1 MVEREH
7 TSKHYEQQLRTLKD
21 KLLLMS
27 HSAEQ
32 MIADAIKALVD
43 RRPSLADEVIKRDDT
58 LDRLEMEIDNLC
70 YEVLALEQPVA
81 RDLRF
86 IATALKIVK
95 DLERIGDIAV
105 NIGERALELMQE
117 PELKRLVDLPI
128 MADAAQKI
136 LKESLDAFVNS
147 DADLAEKVI
156 LNDNVVDDLYEQIFR
171 ELLTYMLEDPRSISR
186 AIKLIFIA
194 KHLERVGDHSANIAE
209 MVVFLVKG
217 QDIRHGTRLDRR
229 R

>member
-1 MVEREH
+1 MPDRQH
-7 TSKHYEQQLRTLKD
+7 TSKHYEQQLRELKD

-27 HSAEQ
+27 HQAEL
-32 MIADAIKALVD
+32 MISDSIRSLVD
-43 RRPSLADEVIKRDDT
+43 RRPTLAEEVIRRDDD
-58 LDRLEMEIDNLC
+58 LDKLEIAIDNLC

-86 IATALKIVK
+86 IATALKIVR

-105 NIGERALELMQE
+105 NIAERSLELIQE

>member
-1 MVEREH
+1 MPDRQH
-7 TSKHYEQQLRTLKD
+7 TSKHYEQQLRELKD

-27 HSAEQ
+27 HQAEL
-32 MIADAIKALVD
+32 MISYSIRSLVD
-43 RRPSLADEVIKRDDT
+43 RRPTLAEEVIRRDDD
-58 LDRLEMEIDNLC
+58 LDKLEIAIDNLC

-86 IATALKIVK
+86 IATALKIVR

-105 NIGERALELMQE
+105 NIAERSLELIQE